1 LKRLR
6 RRVFVSRKNL
16 QILLDTSFLLPFLG
30 IDVGEV
36 IAGVLHKLRDYELYY
51 SELSLLEALWK
62 IVKVVSFDKL
72 DIVLEG
78 LTLIRRDLRLA
89 QVDEKAVRA
98 ALELYKLGHRD
109 LIDNL
114 LYGISLSQNLKFLT
128 IDRELVSFVK
138 SNNYPDTFISPI
150 EL

>member
-1 LKRLR
+1 M
-6 RRVFVSRKNL
+6 SRKDL

-36 IAGVLHKLRDYELYY
+36 IAGVLHRLRDYELYY

-89 QVDEKAVRA
+89 QVNEKAVKT

>member
-1 LKRLR
+1 
-6 RRVFVSRKNL
+6 VSRKDL
-16 QILLDTSFLLPFLG
+16 QILLDTSFILPFLG

-36 IAGVLHKLRDYELYY
+36 IAGVLHRLRDYELYY

-78 LTLIRRDLRLA
+78 LTLIRGDLRLA
-89 QVDEKAVRA
+89 QVDEKAVRT
-98 ALELYKLGHRD
+98 ALELYRLGHRD

>member
-1 LKRLR
+1 
-6 RRVFVSRKNL
+6 VSRKNSR
-16 QILLDTSFLLPFLG
+16 ILLDTSFLLPFLG

-36 IAGVLHKLRDYELYY
+36 IAGVLHRLRDYELYY

-89 QVDEKAVRA
+89 QVDEKAVRT

>member
-36 IAGVLHKLRDYELYY
+36 IAGVLHRLRDYELYY

-78 LTLIRRDLRLA
+78 LTLIRRDLRLT
-89 QVDEKAVRA
+89 QVDEKAVRT

-128 IDRELVSFVK
+128 IDRELVSLVK

>member
-1 LKRLR
+1 M
-6 RRVFVSRKNL
+6 SRKDL
-16 QILLDTSFLLPFLG
+16 QILLDTSFILPFLG

-36 IAGVLHKLRDYELYY
+36 IAGVLHRLRDYELYY

-78 LTLIRRDLRLA
+78 LTLIRGDLRLA
-89 QVDEKAVRA
+89 QVDEKAVRT
-98 ALELYKLGHRD
+98 ALELYRLGHRD

>member
-1 LKRLR
+1 M
-6 RRVFVSRKNL
+6 SRKNL

-36 IAGVLHKLRDYELYY
+36 IAGALHKLRDYELYY

-89 QVDEKAVRA
+89 QVDEKAVRT

>member
-1 LKRLR
+1 M
-6 RRVFVSRKNL
+6 SRKNL

-36 IAGVLHKLRDYELYY
+36 IAGVLHRLRDYELYY

-78 LTLIRRDLRLA
+78 LTLIRRDLRLT
-89 QVDEKAVRA
+89 QVDEKAVRT

-128 IDRELVSFVK
+128 IDRELVSLVK

>member
-1 LKRLR
+1 
-6 RRVFVSRKNL
+6 VSRKNSR
-16 QILLDTSFLLPFLG
+16 ILLDTSFILPFLG

-36 IAGVLHKLRDYELYY
+36 IAGVLHRLRDYELYY

-89 QVDEKAVRA
+89 QVNEKAVKT
-98 ALELYKLGHRD
+98 ALELYRLGHRD

>member
-6 RRVFVSRKNL
+6 RRVFVSRKNSR
-16 QILLDTSFLLPFLG
+16 ILLDTSFILPFLG

-89 QVDEKAVRA
+89 QVDEKAVRI
-98 ALELYKLGHRD
+98 ALELYRLGHRD

>member
-1 LKRLR
+1 
-6 RRVFVSRKNL
+6 
-16 QILLDTSFLLPFLG
+16 
-30 IDVGEV
+30 
-36 IAGVLHKLRDYELYY
+36 
-51 SELSLLEALWK
+51 
-62 IVKVVSFDKL
+62 VKVVSFDKL
-72 DIVLEG
+72 GIVLEG

-89 QVDEKAVRA
+89 QVDEKAVRT

-138 SNNYPDTFISPI
+138 SNNYPDIFISPI

>member
-1 LKRLR
+1 
-6 RRVFVSRKNL
+6 VSRKNSR
-16 QILLDTSFLLPFLG
+16 ILLDTSFILPFLG

-36 IAGVLHKLRDYELYY
+36 IAGVLHRLRDYELYY

-89 QVDEKAVRA
+89 QVNEKAVKT